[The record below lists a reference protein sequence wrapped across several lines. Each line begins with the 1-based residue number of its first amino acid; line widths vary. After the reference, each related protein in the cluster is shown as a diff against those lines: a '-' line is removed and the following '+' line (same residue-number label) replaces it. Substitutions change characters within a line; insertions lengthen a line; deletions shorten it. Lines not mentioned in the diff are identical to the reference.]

1 VITAF
6 SYGDLIQIGWVRH
19 TIIEQMLGFT
29 LDELVQLKRGGALK
43 QRIHWVKDPTGKTM
57 WHFENI
63 KQINEV

>member
-1 VITAF
+1 
-6 SYGDLIQIGWVRH
+6 
-19 TIIEQMLGFT
+19 MLGFA